1 MLRDMNFHE
10 IEEAMEDVHAV
21 ERRVQGLADRKNAP
35 TNRVVSWRSRLLAKD
50 WMMPSIQ
57 KIRTCLWFDKEAEE
71 AANFY
76 VSLFDNSRVL
86 GLSRYGK
93 GMPLPEGTV
102 MTIDFELSGT
112 KFMGLNGGPVFKF
125 TEASS
130 MIAECHSQA
139 EIDRLW
145 TALLADGGSE
155 QQCGWLKD
163 RYGLSCRSF
172 LRDLA
177 S

>member
-1 MLRDMNFHE
+1 M
-10 IEEAMEDVHAV
+10 ASA
-21 ERRVQGLADRKNAP
+21 
-35 TNRVVSWRSRLLAKD
+35 
-50 WMMPSIQ
+50 Q
-57 KIRTCLWFDKEAEE
+57 KIRTCLWFNKEAEE

-76 VSLFDNSRVL
+76 VSLFDNSRVI

-93 GMPLPEGTV
+93 GMPLPEGTL
-102 MTIDFELSGT
+102 MTVDFELAGT

-130 MIAECHSQA
+130 MVVDCDSQA

-145 TALLADGGSE
+145 RALTDGGSE

-163 RYGLSCRSF
+163 RYGLSWQIVPARLGELMKVATPEQSQRVMEAVMQMVKF
-172 LRDLA
+172 DIAGLEAAYAAGD
-177 S
+177 

>member
-1 MLRDMNFHE
+1 
-10 IEEAMEDVHAV
+10 
-21 ERRVQGLADRKNAP
+21 
-35 TNRVVSWRSRLLAKD
+35 
-50 WMMPSIQ
+50 MMPSTQ

-76 VSLFDNSRVL
+76 MSLFDNSRVL

-112 KFMGLNGGPVFKF
+112 RFMGLNGGPVFKF

-130 MIAECHSQA
+130 MIAECNSQA

-163 RYGLSCRSF
+163 RYGLSWQIVPARLSE
-172 LRDLA
+172 LMKGATPAQSQRVMGALMRMVKLDIAGLEA
-177 S
+177 AYSAAD

>member
-1 MLRDMNFHE
+1 
-10 IEEAMEDVHAV
+10 
-21 ERRVQGLADRKNAP
+21 
-35 TNRVVSWRSRLLAKD
+35 
-50 WMMPSIQ
+50 MMPSTQ
-57 KIRTCLWFDKEAEE
+57 KIRTCLWFDKESEE

-112 KFMGLNGGPVFKF
+112 RFMGLNGGPVFKF

-130 MIAECHSQA
+130 MIVECDSQA
-139 EIDRLW
+139 EFDRLW
-145 TALLADGGSE
+145 TALLAVGGSE

-163 RYGLSCRSF
+163 RNGLSWQIVPARLSE
-172 LRDLA
+172 LMKGATPAQSQRVMGALMRMVKLDIAGLEA
-177 S
+177 AYSAAD

>member
-1 MLRDMNFHE
+1 
-10 IEEAMEDVHAV
+10 
-21 ERRVQGLADRKNAP
+21 
-35 TNRVVSWRSRLLAKD
+35 
-50 WMMPSIQ
+50 MPSTQ

-71 AANFY
+71 AANLY
-76 VSLFDNSRVL
+76 VSLFENSRVL

-93 GMPLPEGTV
+93 GMPMPEGTV
-102 MTIDFELSGT
+102 MTIDFELAGT

-130 MIAECHSQA
+130 MVLECESQA

-145 TALLADGGSE
+145 SALLAGGGSE

-163 RYGLSCRSF
+163 RYGLSWQIVPVRLGELMKNSTPAQSNRVMGALMQMVKIDIAGLEAACKA
-172 LRDLA
+172 DA
-177 S
+177 

>member
-1 MLRDMNFHE
+1 
-10 IEEAMEDVHAV
+10 
-21 ERRVQGLADRKNAP
+21 
-35 TNRVVSWRSRLLAKD
+35 
-50 WMMPSIQ
+50 MPSTQ

-112 KFMGLNGGPVFKF
+112 RFMGLNGGPVFKF

-130 MIAECHSQA
+130 MVVECARKPRSIACGPRFSRTA
-139 EIDRLW
+139 E
-145 TALLADGGSE
+145 ASSSADG
-155 QQCGWLKD
+155 
-163 RYGLSCRSF
+163 
-172 LRDLA
+172 
-177 S
+177 

>member
-1 MLRDMNFHE
+1 M
-10 IEEAMEDVHAV
+10 
-21 ERRVQGLADRKNAP
+21 
-35 TNRVVSWRSRLLAKD
+35 VSS
-50 WMMPSIQ
+50 Q

-76 VSLFDNSRVL
+76 VSLFDNSRIL

-102 MTIDFELSGT
+102 MTIDFELAGT

-130 MIAECHSQA
+130 MVVDCNSQA
-139 EIDRLW
+139 EIDKLW
-145 TALLADGGSE
+145 SALLAGGGSE
-155 QQCGWLKD
+155 QRCGWLKD
-163 RYGLSCRSF
+163 RYGLSWQIVPSKLGELMKGATPAQAQRVMSAVMQMVK
-172 LRDLA
+172 LDIVRLEAAYAA
-177 S
+177 SD